1 MLLYIP
7 GNFPCVTT
15 LPTKFQLFPIL
26 FQILWIC
33 GTGHRRCSWARGR
46 YSFSGRGQF
55 SNTLQE
61 DGKKNA
67 AAAIVFFSNVGL
79 NILQTCM
86 EINIDGTFTTAPSP
100 FRQILFVQAKQPG
113 GKRSI
118 PVLFAL
124 LTKKVIPF

>member
-1 MLLYIP
+1 VVPDTEDAHGPEEEIP
-7 GNFPCVTT
+7 SPDVANV
-15 LPTKFQLFPIL
+15 
-26 FQILWIC
+26 
-33 GTGHRRCSWARGR
+33 
-46 YSFSGRGQF
+46 
-55 SNTLQE
+55 SNTRQE